1 MSGCALP
8 LFDGMLQA
16 LEDCVN
22 TAGSVGVLHMA
33 LHSNQP
39 GLVLGW
45 QSSLKTLLDTGT
57 RQMRNSCSVVISYQ
71 TFALAAN
78 NVHSSTV

>member
-33 LHSNQP
+33 LHNNQP

-45 QSSLKTLLDTGT
+45 QSSLKTLLDTGMHECAT
-57 RQMRNSCSVVISYQ
+57 VA
-71 TFALAAN
+71 AL
-78 NVHSSTV
+78 